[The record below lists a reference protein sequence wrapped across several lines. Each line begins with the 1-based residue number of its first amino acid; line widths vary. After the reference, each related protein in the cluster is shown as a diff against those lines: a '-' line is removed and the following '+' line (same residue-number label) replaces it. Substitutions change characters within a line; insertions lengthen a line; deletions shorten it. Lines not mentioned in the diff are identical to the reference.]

1 MNNTTTA
8 SRPSDSKKTSIT
20 FKLTQPP
27 GTRYPFY
34 PPTCLIPAE
43 DEIMY
48 YSTKEEIAKGWQESF
63 VRTIKYIPGMK
74 GIYVDQW
81 GEKEREKRA
90 KQIKFRI
97 GFRNV
102 SIKDRNQLDFLR
114 ATGRNKANESTNI
127 GSAILFEEVDFEAAA
142 KIAVEKDNKMISAK
156 YFVNNANIDDVK
168 AFAQALCNS
177 KAEVE
182 ELYSKSD
189 YEVRLALKHL
199 AETKPELFEDGVNN
213 PIFKNKVFIV
223 KAIQNKIIEVN
234 DAEGTISWASN
245 GKEIVSAPRG
255 MEVVPYFADIASKN
269 DSYADLLDSITD
281 LLNVKKESAEEAA
294 KKSWQEE
301 MIDEAVEL
309 GILTVNG
316 KWYKIL
322 DNDGTDDPVALVS
335 VNGKKNL
342 IDALTKNESNILGL
356 IAERRK

>member
-1 MNNTTTA
+1 MNTTTTA
-8 SRPSDSKKTSIT
+8 SKPSDSKKTSIT
-20 FKLTQPP
+20 FKLTQNP
-27 GTRYPFY
+27 GNRYPFY
-34 PPTCLIPAE
+34 PPSALIPAE

-48 YSTKEEIAKGWQESF
+48 YSTKEEIEKGWAESF

-97 GFRNV
+97 GFRSV

-114 ATGRNKANESTNI
+114 ASGRNKANESTNI
-127 GSAILFEEVDFEAAA
+127 GSAVLYEEVDYEAAA
-142 KIAVEKDNKMISAK
+142 KTAVEKDNKMINAK
-156 YFVNNANIDDVK
+156 YFINNASIDDVK

-177 KAEVE
+177 KAEVN
-182 ELYSKSD
+182 ELYSKSE
-189 YEVRLALKHL
+189 YEIRLGLKHL

-223 KAIQNKIIEVN
+223 QAVQSGIIEVN

-245 GKEIVSAPRG
+245 GNEIVAAPKG

-269 DSYADLLDSITD
+269 EKYTDLLDSIKD
-281 LLNVKKESAEEAA
+281 LLNVKKESIKSES

-322 DNDGTDDPVALVS
+322 DNDGTEDPIALVS
-335 VNGKKNL
+335 VNGKNNL
-342 IDALTKNESNILGL
+342 IDALTKNDSNILGL